1 MDFTKDPN
9 DRRRVDAERQR
20 NRDAEI
26 CPAAPS
32 GPPRSFQRKNNDYG
46 GAESLTCD
54 DSVQGQLMALFGLTL
69 AASL

>member
-1 MDFTKDPN
+1 MREPRSAIAKLPL
-9 DRRRVDAERQR
+9 
-20 NRDAEI
+20 
-26 CPAAPS
+26 
-32 GPPRSFQRKNNDYG
+32 GWPPRSFQRKNNDYG